1 MVGGGG
7 TEKDHFTSEGD
18 RGQASTG
25 PHSVLGMRCGNCGG
39 LDCSQSLPHSL
50 QTDSQIQSN
59 YLHLAGAPQRGLHV
73 TRHLVAVRRDAV

>member
-1 MVGGGG
+1 MAGGGG

-39 LDCSQSLPHSL
+39 LDCSQSLSL
-50 QTDSQIQSN
+50 TPYRQTLRFKATI
-59 YLHLAGAPQRGLHV
+59 YIWLGLHKG
-73 TRHLVAVRRDAV
+73 AFM